1 MNGDERML
9 EVALVISV
17 MLTIFFAVRCLAMK
31 ISVIALS
38 VWLERSICKQPTRKE
53 LDECKNY
60 VVEKT
65 LRSFFRLR
73 NANGLNR

>member
-1 MNGDERML
+1 MI

-17 MLTIFFAVRCLAMK
+17 MLTTFFAIRCLAMK

-38 VWLERSICKQPTRKE
+38 VWLERNICKQPTRAE

-60 VVEKT
+60 VVEKM

>member
-1 MNGDERML
+1 MNGVEKML

-17 MLTIFFAVRCLAMK
+17 LLTIFFAIRCLAMK

-38 VWLERSICKQPTRKE
+38 VWLERKIYKQPTRAE

-65 LRSFFRLR
+65 LRSFFRLKSTS
-73 NANGLNR
+73 